1 MKDDKNIIRLPHN
14 IILEDRKKLIV
25 SGVIDIDSFD
35 ESLIVAFTDMGDLNI
50 KGKDLHINKLNV
62 ETGELSVEGDIST
75 LIYSDDTKIDGGF
88 FSKLFK

>member
-1 MKDDKNIIRLPHN
+1 MKDDKSIIRLPHN
-14 IILEDRKKLIV
+14 IILEDRKKLVV

-62 ETGELSVEGDIST
+62 ETGELSVEGDIFA
-75 LIYSDDTKIDGGF
+75 LIYLDDTKRDGGF

>member
-1 MKDDKNIIRLPHN
+1 MKDGKNVIRLPHN

-62 ETGELSVEGDIST
+62 ETGELSVEGDIFA
-75 LIYSDDTKIDGGF
+75 LIYSDDTKRDGGF

>member
-75 LIYSDDTKIDGGF
+75 LIYSDDTKRDGGF

>member
-50 KGKDLHINKLNV
+50 KGKGLHINKLNV

>member
-14 IILEDRKKLIV
+14 IILEDRKKLVV

-62 ETGELSVEGDIST
+62 ETGELSVEGDIFA
-75 LIYSDDTKIDGGF
+75 LIYLDDTKRDGGF